1 MGFYKSEFQKGLTF
15 LNAIPGIVIT
25 KESRIFVVMSVD
37 IKGVY
42 VVDITE
48 RNVQI
53 LEELKNNERIFLPYY
68 EINLNYA
75 ICKQKIYNA
84 NELKRPIR
92 PIKDSSN
99 DPSNALENLMDFY
112 SVTSLGVLSDEQIST
127 YYLKEIL
134 DE

>member
-53 LEELKNNERIFLPYY
+53 LEELK
-68 EINLNYA
+68 
-75 ICKQKIYNA
+75 
-84 NELKRPIR
+84 KR
-92 PIKDSSN
+92 
-99 DPSNALENLMDFY
+99 
-112 SVTSLGVLSDEQIST
+112 
-127 YYLKEIL
+127 
-134 DE
+134 